1 MAVSRRYRIL
11 LVGLLLFVC
20 TSLFTFSGK
29 QTSLG
34 GLLVGDA
41 PFQNQGPGT
50 STAGHVDSSQAGLG
64 PLPLPSAYHTVV
76 ESAAEFSSG
85 FCRDRFSTKLLN
97 DFRDRRAQYCSAE
110 SVSRL
115 TCFHTVNSGSF
126 TAGSIDSFCIAQHG
140 IAFDAKRQKFT
151 LDCRARGD
159 LSDHEVAAGAIPL
172 GKIQSYQ
179 YLTGP
184 KFLLHEWTNVLEDD
198 QDPKNLPS
206 STTESSGRGK
216 PRAHDGNFVILL
228 KREVDGNLWH
238 CLNELMAI
246 MTTLDVLR
254 MTPDASA
261 GGRPIFAPEDVARTE
276 VVILDEHPDGL
287 FFDLFRMFSGKPP
300 MRLAE
305 WANSKKSR
313 GADDAKAPPVEHLI
327 VPYAGAANP
336 LWTDWV
342 RIPDDCGR
350 NTMLQVFVQRIFD
363 FYRIPRTR
371 NSQQPPP
378 ADSRVNV
385 TVILRKGSRKLM
397 GLDSH
402 LLEALQAKFS
412 QVADVHLVDFAGM
425 SFREQIEAARDTD
438 VLVGMHGAGLTQA
451 MFMEEGRGAVVEIQP
466 DRLCHHGFRNLA
478 KMTGHAYFLAGA
490 NKIVGNCYR
499 AVGAG
504 TGGGELE
511 MMPDDGTALPSSWET
526 SRCWSYT
533 TNPDDWSFA
542 CSDPKV
548 TGGAQSYMVCRNREA
563 SDEWYSTCSKKEAPD
578 MYWLTR
584 YVMEQDRFVALVGKA
599 VDTVRAKQKD
609 QKTP

>member
-1 MAVSRRYRIL
+1 MAVSRRHRIL
-11 LVGLLLFVC
+11 FIGLFLFIS
-20 TSLFTFSGK
+20 TSLITFSDTASILWGVP
-29 QTSLG
+29 
-34 GLLVGDA
+34 VGDA
-41 PFQNQGPGT
+41 PFSAQGAGT
-50 STAGHVDSSQAGLG
+50 STVGHVGSSQNGLD
-64 PLPLPSAYHTVV
+64 PLPLPSAYQTVV
-76 ESAAEFSSG
+76 ESAADFSSG
-85 FCRDRFSTKLLN
+85 FCRDRFSTKLLD
-97 DFRDRRAQYCSAE
+97 DFRNRRAQYCSAE
-110 SVSRL
+110 STSRL

-126 TAGSIDSFCIAQHG
+126 AAGSIDSFCIAQHG
-140 IAFDAKRQKFT
+140 IAFDAKKQKFT
-151 LDCRARGD
+151 LDCRARD

-184 KFLLHEWTNVLEDD
+184 KFLLTEWTNLTEDYEN
-198 QDPKNLPS
+198 PKTLPR
-206 STTESSGRGK
+206 STTEPSGRGK
-216 PRAHDGNFVILL
+216 PRAHDRNFVILL

-238 CLNELMAI
+238 CLNEFMAI

-261 GGRPIFAPEDVARTE
+261 GGTAMFLPEDVANTE
-276 VVILDEHPDGL
+276 IVILDEHPDGL

-300 MRLAE
+300 LRLTE
-305 WANSKKSR
+305 WVTSKKSR
-313 GADDAKAPPVEHLI
+313 GADDTKAPLVENLI
-327 VPYAGAANP
+327 IPYAGAANP

-363 FYRIPRTR
+363 FHGIPRAR
-371 NSQQPPP
+371 LSQRPS
-378 ADSRVNV
+378 AESRLNV

-402 LLEALQAKFS
+402 LFAALQAKFS

-478 KMTGHAYFLAGA
+478 KMTGQAYFLAGA
-490 NKIVGNCYR
+490 NKVVGNCYR
-499 AVGAG
+499 PVRAG
-504 TGGGELE
+504 TGSGELE

-542 CSDPKV
+542 CSDPEV
-548 TGGAQSYMVCRNREA
+548 TGGEQSYMVCRNREA
-563 SDEWYSTCSKKEAPD
+563 SDEWYSTCSKKEASD

-584 YVMEQDRFVALVGKA
+584 YVMEQDRFLELVGKA
-599 VDTVRAKQKD
+599 VDTVRRKQKRR
-609 QKTP
+609 